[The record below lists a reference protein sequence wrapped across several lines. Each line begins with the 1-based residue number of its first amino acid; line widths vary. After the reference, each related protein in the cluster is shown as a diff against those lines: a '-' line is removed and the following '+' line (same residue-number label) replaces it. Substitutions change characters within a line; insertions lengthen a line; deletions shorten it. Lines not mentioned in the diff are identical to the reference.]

1 MTRHQV
7 TQAVVLLTLAAAGG
21 GLLAWNAWRSRD
33 TAPVESGVSL
43 EVAFVERD
51 ERDVQL
57 RVWNEALRADP
68 TSAMVRGHLAALHV
82 QRAREGGGEADYR
95 VAEEFA
101 RASLARRTN
110 RNGATAVTLV
120 SVLLAQHR
128 FAEAREVA
136 AALVEREPDIPQ
148 YRALLGEVAMEVGD
162 YALADRMFRT
172 VWADRGR
179 LSTAPRLA
187 RWLELN
193 GHTRDARKLLLA
205 ARDDAL
211 ARRDVARETK
221 AWFCLRVADFELRA
235 GRPRAAASALRTG
248 LGVEPGDPRLHAGM
262 ARVAASRER
271 WHDAIA
277 WGERSLGLAFD
288 VATLALVGDAYA
300 AVGDSARA
308 EEYLNAVAV
317 ALAVPTGMQHRAG
330 NLHLLDH
337 GRRVA
342 ALLRQAEV
350 ELAERRDI
358 YAYDQLAWALHAA
371 GRHDEALTMMRR
383 ALALGTRDPL
393 LAAHAEAIAEAA
405 GKPVA
410 LAQASL
416 TRAER

>member
-1 MTRHQV
+1 
-7 TQAVVLLTLAAAGG
+7 
-21 GLLAWNAWRSRD
+21 
-33 TAPVESGVSL
+33 
-43 EVAFVERD
+43 
-51 ERDVQL
+51 
-57 RVWNEALRADP
+57 
-68 TSAMVRGHLAALHV
+68 
-82 QRAREGGGEADYR
+82 
-95 VAEEFA
+95 
-101 RASLARRTN
+101 
-110 RNGATAVTLV
+110 
-120 SVLLAQHR
+120 
-128 FAEAREVA
+128 
-136 AALVEREPDIPQ
+136 
-148 YRALLGEVAMEVGD
+148 MEVGD